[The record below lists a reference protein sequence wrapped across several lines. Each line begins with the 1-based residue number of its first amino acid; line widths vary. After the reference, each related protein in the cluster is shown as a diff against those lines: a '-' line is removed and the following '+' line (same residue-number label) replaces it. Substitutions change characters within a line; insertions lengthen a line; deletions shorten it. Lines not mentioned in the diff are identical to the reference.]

1 LVAGEP
7 KCASRDFPRLHRG
20 CKRCDSNEVRRSF
33 SRLVQWRSYVHTA
46 KFHRSQTNSN
56 CETQFCASR
65 VDGPAELKSRVA
77 LFALVTSGASGNA
90 VHQHS
95 CLQARHSKWSRQA
108 AERVVR
114 GQSACQRFSIARLS
128 PAASPLIS
136 HRPEPEVFPSRGI
149 SQPRSQHAGHN
160 GSLRFPITGLR
171 GCISPHQR
179 SIVPG
184 YGSTGI
190 GIATP
195 DGCAD
200 ASDVREWLI
209 ELATVRAFPP
219 ALPFHC
225 PGFA

>member
-1 LVAGEP
+1 M
-7 KCASRDFPRLHRG
+7 
-20 CKRCDSNEVRRSF
+20 
-33 SRLVQWRSYVHTA
+33 
-46 KFHRSQTNSN
+46 
-56 CETQFCASR
+56 
-65 VDGPAELKSRVA
+65 
-77 LFALVTSGASGNA
+77 
-90 VHQHS
+90 
-95 CLQARHSKWSRQA
+95 
-108 AERVVR
+108 VR

-136 HRPEPEVFPSRGI
+136 HRPEPEVVPSRELA
-149 SQPRSQHAGHN
+149 SRAPSTPATMDRFD
-160 GSLRFPITGLR
+160 SLITGLR